1 MHYLSVRWF
10 SPGVEYMIA
19 FGNAVLCARIF
30 LFLAL
35 YQTLFMH
42 VCKLRCY

>member
-30 LFLAL
+30 FIPGVISDIIHACL
-35 YQTLFMH
+35 
-42 VCKLRCY
+42 